1 MLKYLSSKKYI
12 NTFIIFFLLFIIF
25 YINQYKNK
33 YIVENFDPDIDPNS
47 KVNFTVRDQK
57 KLQQMYDNYNKLFSK
72 LDKGIPGPRGPP
84 GPPGEKGVPGGYY
97 LHNGKLL
104 YMDNDNNAQ
113 MNLDRTYG
121 TGPNSI
127 IFLNN
132 PIPTTNQYW
141 ELEKSGLLKNH
152 FGECVNADNKS
163 GKVFMDACP
172 LQGNPIDSNLT
183 WTWDSLGRFFWGKNR
198 EMCLQVSDAVLFNEF
213 NSQIDPKTGE
223 KSQQSNTGRVK
234 KIVLSK
240 CKNIPSQ
247 KFLWQ

>member
-12 NTFIIFFLLFIIF
+12 NTFIIFILLFIIL
-25 YINQYKNK
+25 YIYQYKNK
-33 YIVENFDPDIDPNS
+33 YIIENFDTDIDPNT
-47 KVNFTVRDQK
+47 KTDFTVRDQK

-104 YMDNDNNAQ
+104 YMDNENNKL

-121 TGPNSI
+121 TGQNSI
-127 IFLNN
+127 IFLNE

-152 FGECVNADNKS
+152 FGECVNADSNS

-172 LQGNPIDSNLT
+172 LNGNPIDQSLVWN
-183 WTWDSLGRFFWGKNR
+183 WDSLGRFFWGKNR
-198 EMCLQVSDAVLFNEF
+198 EMCLQVSNDVLFN
-213 NSQIDPKTGE
+213 NYNNQIDSKTSE
-223 KSQQSNTGRVK
+223 RSQESNKGRVK
-234 KIVLSK
+234 KLILSK
-240 CKNIPSQ
+240 CKNTPSQ